1 MSINKRLISTGA
13 GAITCTTDSTDPF
26 GDSSG
31 VALYNLDYDAST
43 APDGTDYSGS
53 PTNVEFGVGGKINYG
68 ARFNGSSSYIDLGT
82 SLLGSRSAFSVSTWV
97 NFDNINT
104 QNFIFYN
111 SESGTGGN
119 VGFYDFGNGSI
130 YFQPD
135 ASTSANRGYISNS
148 GIYTTDEW
156 VHIVMVFDGS
166 ATGNSNRLKA
176 YIQGTERT
184 LNYDGTIPSS
194 TGTSTANSWIGGRSS
209 TKFSGDIDQVRVFS
223 KALSPDEVDELFAEA
238 PCVYE
243 CTTDTVNYPTTN
255 LAYYKLDNS
264 AEDETG
270 SYDGTES
277 NIEYRFGRFGQAA
290 VFNGSSSRIATG
302 LTLPA
307 DSTMSFSFWL
317 KSASNSSGNNYF
329 LSDFDSAANNN
340 SSRLSL
346 AISTNN
352 GFRIWISDG
361 SSNWNS
367 TDDIDLSSYVNLW
380 MNLVVVINGTDV
392 KVYINGG
399 TPTTLTSSVA
409 FGTAGSRQQH
419 IGRAG
424 DYNGGGYYEGSIDQ
438 VRIYSTALT
447 SSQVTELY
455 EEKPCADTSNFKAVL
470 YEGNGGTQYI
480 SNVGFDLDVDNGGDG
495 GLVWIKVRS
504 ASGYNHNLFDTI
516 RGATY
521 RLMSN
526 ISDAQD
532 ANGKLTSFDANGFS
546 LGAGG
551 DANPSQSMVAW
562 VWKSGGE
569 AVQNNDGTIQ
579 GANCIVSAN
588 TEAGF
593 SIVKYTGN
601 ATAGAT
607 VGHGLD
613 YPPDLIIVK
622 SLDLSKDW
630 YVFSELLGQSG
641 GEYQFLELNDS
652 PAANTFNTQQVWNGV
667 LPTSDVFTLTGGS
680 ADNTIN
686 DDYIAYCWHSVAEY
700 SKIGTYTGNGST
712 TGTIVSLDF
721 APSFVVI
728 KGTDQT
734 SDWIMID
741 NKRDTTNPNS
751 ARIDANSSGAEY
763 TGENIMDLNTDGFQL
778 KTSSSSKNGL
788 DKVFIYMAF
797 K

>member
-1 MSINKRLISTGA
+1 
-13 GAITCTTDSTDPF
+13 
-26 GDSSG
+26 
-31 VALYNLDYDAST
+31 
-43 APDGTDYSGS
+43 
-53 PTNVEFGVGGKINYG
+53 
-68 ARFNGSSSYIDLGT
+68 
-82 SLLGSRSAFSVSTWV
+82 
-97 NFDNINT
+97 
-104 QNFIFYN
+104 
-111 SESGTGGN
+111 
-119 VGFYDFGNGSI
+119 
-130 YFQPD
+130 
-135 ASTSANRGYISNS
+135 
-148 GIYTTDEW
+148 
-156 VHIVMVFDGS
+156 
-166 ATGNSNRLKA
+166 
-176 YIQGTERT
+176 
-184 LNYDGTIPSS
+184 
-194 TGTSTANSWIGGRSS
+194 
-209 TKFSGDIDQVRVFS
+209 
-223 KALSPDEVDELFAEA
+223 
-238 PCVYE
+238 
-243 CTTDTVNYPTTN
+243 
-255 LAYYKLDNS
+255 LDNS

-290 VFNGSSSRIATG
+290 VFNGSSSYIDINNITG
-302 LTLPA
+302 ISGTSSQVSISAWFNFSGTSGDRFIISLRDGCLSEIGFNSGYSPRKLEFKIFDGGNKTVLVDESSITYNNWHHIVLTAESGGLLTA
-307 DSTMSFSFWL
+307 YLDGVSQGTTSIGTI
-317 KSASNSSGNNYF
+317 SNTTQ
-329 LSDFDSAANNN
+329 NN
-340 SSRLSL
+340 SIG
-346 AISTNN
+346 AYNIS
-352 GFRIWISDG
+352 
-361 SSNWNS
+361 
-367 TDDIDLSSYVNLW
+367 
-380 MNLVVVINGTDV
+380 
-392 KVYINGG
+392 G
-399 TPTTLTSSVA
+399 TP
-409 FGTAGSRQQH
+409 FGYF
-419 IGRAG
+419 
-424 DYNGGGYYEGSIDQ
+424 DGSIDQ

-495 GLVWIKVRS
+495 GLVWIKKRS
-504 ASGYNHNLFDTI
+504 GGNTRDHMLYDSV
-516 RGATY
+516 RGAGNRLRANQTY
-521 RLMSN
+521 AESYAT
-526 ISDAQD
+526 DE
-532 ANGKLTSFDANGFS
+532 LTSFDSNGFF
-546 LGAGG
+546 LGSSDSVNGSSSSPSYVSWVWKGGG
-551 DANPSQSMVAW
+551 DAVNIGVNSITASTPSIAS
-562 VWKSGGE
+562 
-569 AVQNNDGTIQ
+569 D
-579 GANCIVSAN
+579 VSAN
-588 TEAGF
+588 TEGF

-601 ATAGAT
+601 GTAGAT
-607 VGHGLD
+607 VAHGLD
-613 YPPDLIIVK
+613 NPPDLIIVK
-622 SLDLSKDW
+622 SLDASKDW